1 MDSFLAESFPL
12 CKLKVRY
19 CFARGYPTRISKVLS
34 DTVSGIG
41 ETTLGNNGEK
51 QDLAGNKRETGSR
64 RGTMMSFRESGRGVI
79 LKTCE
84 TQSGPVRQKCQPC
97 QSSMEG
103 QL

>member
-1 MDSFLAESFPL
+1 M
-12 CKLKVRY
+12 
-19 CFARGYPTRISKVLS
+19 SKVLS

-41 ETTLGNNGEK
+41 ETALGNNGEK

-64 RGTMMSFRESGRGVI
+64 RGTMMSFREPGGVI

-84 TQSGPVRQKCQPC
+84 TQSGPVRQKCQQC